1 MARGCAADMGGGVAS
16 GGGCTTVWPVVV
28 LRTWGGGVAS
38 RGGCITV
45 WPVVVLRTWGGE
57 GGFWRRVCN
66 SVGRGCA
73 ADMGGGA
80 SRGGCITV
88 WAVVVLR
95 TWGGGVA
102 LLEAG
107 V

>member
-1 MARGCAADMGGGVAS
+1 MARGCAADMGGEGRFWRRVYNSVARGCAADM
-16 GGGCTTVWPVVV
+16 GGGGGFWRRVYNSVARGCAADM
-28 LRTWGGGVAS
+28 GGGGAS

-57 GGFWRRVCN
+57 G
-66 SVGRGCA
+66 
-73 ADMGGGA
+73 
-80 SRGGCITV
+80 
-88 WAVVVLR
+88 
-95 TWGGGVA
+95 